1 MRRTIFEPE
10 HDSLRE
16 VVRDFIDDRV
26 IGQLDDMDAKGMIDR
41 RLFAEAGALGLLGFA
56 VPEAHGGMGVDD
68 FRFNAVV
75 VEEFARAGANSV
87 GLSFSLINDIVLPY
101 LLDLADDEQQARWL
115 PGVAAGDTVLAVA
128 MTEPGAGSDL
138 AGIST
143 RAVRD
148 GDHYVVN
155 GSKTFISN
163 GQHADLVVTVCRTG
177 ADRHGGLSLLVV
189 EDDTPGFS
197 RGRNLDKLG
206 LHAQDTSELAFAD
219 ARVPV
224 ANLLG
229 AEGDGFRQLVSH
241 LPQERLA
248 IAVSAVAAAEGA
260 LERTLA
266 YVKERTAFGAPVGSF
281 QHSRFTLAELDTEV
295 TIARTFVDQ
304 CIASHLQGDLSAQDA
319 AKAKWWTT
327 DLQVKVADRC
337 LQLHGGYGYMREY
350 QISRDFADARVQTI
364 YGGTNEIMKEIIGR
378 GLGL

>member
-1 MRRTIFEPE
+1 MHRTIFEPE

-16 VVRDFIDDRV
+16 VVRDFIADRIV
-26 IGQLDDMDAKGMIDR
+26 DQLDDMDAKGMIDR
-41 RLFAEAGALGLLGFA
+41 RLFTEAGALGLLGFT

-68 FRFNAVV
+68 FRFNTVV

-101 LLDLADDEQQARWL
+101 LLDLGDDEQQARWL
-115 PGVAAGDTVLAVA
+115 PGVATGDTVLAVA

-177 ADRHGGLSLLVV
+177 EDRHAGLTLLVI
-189 EDDTPGFS
+189 DGDTPGFS
-197 RGRNLDKLG
+197 RGRNLHKLG
-206 LHAQDTSELAFAD
+206 LHAQDTSELAFSD

-224 ANLLG
+224 SNRLG
-229 AEGDGFRQLVSH
+229 AEGDGFRHLVSH

-295 TIARTFVDQ
+295 TIARVFVDQ
-304 CIASHLQGDLSAQDA
+304 CIARHLEGELTAQDA

-327 DLQVKVADRC
+327 ELQVKVADRC

>member
-16 VVRDFIDDRV
+16 VVRNFIADRV
-26 IGQLDDMDAKGMIDR
+26 VGQLDDMDAKGMIDR
-41 RLFAEAGALGLLGFA
+41 RLFTEAGALGLLGFA
-56 VPEAHGGMGVDD
+56 VPEAHGGMGIDD

-75 VEEFARAGANSV
+75 VEEFAHAGANSV

-101 LLDLADDEQQARWL
+101 LLELADDEQQARWL
-115 PGVAAGDTVLAVA
+115 PGVASGDTVLAVA

-177 ADRHGGLSLLVV
+177 QDRHRGLTLLAV
-189 EDDTPGFS
+189 EGDTAGFS
-197 RGRNLDKLG
+197 RGRNLHKLG
-206 LHAQDTSELAFAD
+206 LHAQDTSELAFTH

-224 ANLLG
+224 GNRLG
-229 AEGDGFRQLVSH
+229 AEGDGFRHLVSH

-266 YVKERTAFGAPVGSF
+266 YVKERTAFGVPVGSF
-281 QHSRFTLAELDTEV
+281 QHSRFLLAELDTEV
-295 TIARTFVDQ
+295 TIARVFVDA
-304 CIASHLQGDLSAQDA
+304 CIARHLEGELTPEDA
-319 AKAKWWTT
+319 AKVKWWTT
-327 DLQVKVADRC
+327 ELQVRVADRC
-337 LQLHGGYGYMREY
+337 LQLHGGYGYMREF

-364 YGGTNEIMKEIIGR
+364 YGGTTEIMKEIVGR